1 MSNEEN
7 NKAQNNTDPSGQ
19 QPEEKVY
26 HINPEAFEPK
36 SDMFAKK
43 EEPPQDPETPEVAE
57 APQPQEGTAENLSSD
72 DQIAQLQQELL
83 DNRDRTMRAL
93 AEAENTRRRAIKD
106 REDAGKF
113 AIAKFARSLLD
124 FSDNFE
130 RALDAIPNDIKSA
143 DPRVVNV
150 VEGIEAM
157 QRELLDVFD
166 KNGIKKIEP
175 LDEKFDANFHE
186 VMFEAPVPGKE
197 VGIIIQVVEPGYVL
211 NDRLLRAAK
220 VGIAKA
226 GSDEPSPTDPGTNI
240 DESA

>member
-1 MSNEEN
+1 MSEEQNKNAENSAEN
-7 NKAQNNTDPSGQ
+7 NQSQESPENVVNLDPSE
-19 QPEEKVY
+19 PELE
-26 HINPEAFEPK
+26 EALNA
-36 SDMFAKK
+36 AK
-43 EEPPQDPETPEVAE
+43 
-57 APQPQEGTAENLSSD
+57 ENLPPSAD
-72 DQIAQLQQELL
+72 EQIAQLQQELL

-93 AEAENTRRRAIKD
+93 AEAENTRKRAVKD
-106 REDAGKF
+106 RDDAGKY

-130 RALDAIPNDIKSA
+130 RALDALPNDIKA
-143 DPRVVNV
+143 VEPRVANV

-157 QRELLDVFD
+157 QRELSDVFV

-175 LDEKFDANFHE
+175 LDEPFDANFHE
-186 VMFEAPVPGKE
+186 VMFETPVPGKAA
-197 VGIIIQVVEPGYVL
+197 GIIIQIIEPGYVL

-226 GSDEPSPTDPGTNI
+226 GGDTPSPTDPGTNI